1 MIHRIAKKGSDKV
14 TVTFSL
20 AEAVLRSQGVDSQ
33 RVAVVG
39 DFNDWDPTVAP
50 MVAAGGRRTATLLLP
65 PGRRHAFR
73 YLSERGQW
81 MNDEDADAYEP
92 NEFGVDNSILDLSCG
107 HVARTAR

>member
-20 AEAVLRSQGVDSQ
+20 AEAVLRGHGVDSQ

-50 MVAAGGRRTATLLLP
+50 WSQSGRRTATLLLP
-65 PGRRHAFR
+65 PGRHHAFR
-73 YLSERGQW
+73 HLSERGRW

-92 NEFGVDNSILDLSCG
+92 NEFGVDNSILDLRRD